1 MCVRLKSLVLV
12 VELVLVGDVLAGNV
26 LVLILITGVLEAF
39 LCLLTFSNLD
49 HWSDGWSQMESKA
62 IQWERLV
69 ILKC

>member
-49 HWSDGWSQMESKA
+49 H
-62 IQWERLV
+62 
-69 ILKC
+69 